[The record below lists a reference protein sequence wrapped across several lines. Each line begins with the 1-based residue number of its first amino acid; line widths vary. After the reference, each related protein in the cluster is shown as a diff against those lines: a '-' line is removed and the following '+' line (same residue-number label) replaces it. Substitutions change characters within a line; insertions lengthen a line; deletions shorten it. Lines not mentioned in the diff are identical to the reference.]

1 MENIDFG
8 NVSEYYRNY
17 YRKMIG
23 LDATGILSKLWKYP
37 HRVMEREFTD
47 NSGKDILEIGVG
59 EGEHI
64 QFVQPS
70 YRKYVALDIDEVR
83 LQKISEMDIKSLEV
97 MQGNAEKLDFD
108 DATFDR
114 VIATCLLVHLL
125 EPEKALQEWH
135 RVLKPGGSATIYVPC
150 EPGLLLKLFR
160 KFITK
165 PKARKLGFD
174 GYDLFIARD
183 HLTSADRVVILTN
196 HVFGDSKTKISY
208 FPFGVRSWY
217 LNLFMVIRIT
227 K

>member
-83 LQKISEMDIKSLEV
+83 LQKISEMGIKSLEV

-196 HVFGDSKTKISY
+196 HVFGDSNTKISY

>member
-1 MENIDFG
+1 LENIDFG

>member
-1 MENIDFG
+1 
-8 NVSEYYRNY
+8 
-17 YRKMIG
+17 MIG

-83 LQKISEMDIKSLEV
+83 LQKISEMGIKSLEV

-196 HVFGDSKTKISY
+196 HVFGDSNTKISY